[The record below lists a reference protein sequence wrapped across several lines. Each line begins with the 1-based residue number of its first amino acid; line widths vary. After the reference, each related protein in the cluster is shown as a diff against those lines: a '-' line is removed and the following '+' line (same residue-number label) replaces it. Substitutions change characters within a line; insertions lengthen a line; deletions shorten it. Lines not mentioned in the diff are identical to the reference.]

1 MGWQIEPRQNE
12 TRVGKC
18 INTFHVANALSARS
32 IRSRETTIKIDRSS
46 DGDLVADESAYCPR
60 LNGGW
65 QKGCDRARM
74 KKKDTKAGNET
85 SIVRRL

>member
-46 DGDLVADESAYCPR
+46 DGDLVADESA
-60 LNGGW
+60 
-65 QKGCDRARM
+65 
-74 KKKDTKAGNET
+74 
-85 SIVRRL
+85 